1 MIRTVCTSISCYYQP
16 SVIELSVATCDY
28 CFGRSLKY
36 RKVIVVCKSQI
47 VNVLNI
53 SIRSFANPAE
63 QLNPLVV
70 PVGITKERHALRC
83 MPLFY
88 EKITRK
94 ASSRT
99 NKKKV
104 PSDTFE

>member
-1 MIRTVCTSISCYYQP
+1 MRMIRTVCTSISCYYQP

-70 PVGITKERHALRC
+70 PVGVTKGEACLAVHASLLRKNN
-83 MPLFY
+83 PQGELQ
-88 EKITRK
+88 
-94 ASSRT
+94 
-99 NKKKV
+99 NK
-104 PSDTFE
+104 

>member
-16 SVIELSVATCDY
+16 SGIELSVAACDY
-28 CFGRSLKY
+28 YFGRSLKY
-36 RKVIVVCKSQI
+36 GKVIVVCKSQI

-70 PVGITKERHALRC
+70 PVGIPKERRALRC
-83 MPLFY
+83 TPLFY
-88 EKITRK
+88 EK
-94 ASSRT
+94 
-99 NKKKV
+99 
-104 PSDTFE
+104 

>member
-1 MIRTVCTSISCYYQP
+1 MIRTVCTSISFYYQP
-16 SVIELSVATCDY
+16 SSIELSVAACDY
-28 CFGRSLKY
+28 YFGRSLKY
-36 RKVIVVCKSQI
+36 GRVIVVCKSQI

-83 MPLFY
+83 MPLVY
-88 EKITRK
+88 KEIPQGELRE
-94 ASSRT
+94 
-99 NKKKV
+99 NKK
-104 PSDTFE
+104 DTFQYLQ